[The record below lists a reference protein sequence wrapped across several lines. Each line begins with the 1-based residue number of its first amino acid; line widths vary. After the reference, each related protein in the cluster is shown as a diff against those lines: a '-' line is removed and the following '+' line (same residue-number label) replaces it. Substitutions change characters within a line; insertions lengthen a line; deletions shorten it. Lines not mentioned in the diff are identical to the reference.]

1 MTHTSTPRIW
11 LRAESK
17 PGEARAALA
26 PPHAKTLVDRGYAVV
41 VEDCPQRVFPVSEY
55 EAAGCQIAANGAWP
69 AAPADSFILGLKELP
84 EDGRPLTHTHIYF
97 AHAFKEQAG
106 WIELLGRFADGGGS
120 LLDLEYLV
128 DGNGRRLAAFGHWAG
143 FTGAALGVLNWCRQ
157 RRGLT
162 PGLSSLAP
170 WTDSSALV
178 ADCRQAVQE
187 AILGDARTPAMIVIG
202 AGGRVGGGAL
212 RLAGELGLTAT
223 AWDLAE
229 TAAGGPFPALL
240 DYDILV
246 NCVLVSDPMPPFLT
260 QQMTRRDGRRL
271 GVIADVSCDPY
282 GSYNPLP
289 LYQHCTTLQA
299 PCLRLIEREPPLDLI
314 AIDHLPSLLP
324 RESSLDFS
332 EQLLPCLLRLQQP
345 EGEEWSRARAV
356 YHQRLASSQGEATP

>member
-1 MTHTSTPRIW
+1 MTRTHPPQLW

-26 PPHAKTLVDRGYAVV
+26 PPHAKMLIDRGFSVV
-41 VEDCPQRVFPVSEY
+41 VEDCRQRVFPISDY
-55 EAAGCQIAANGAWP
+55 EAAGCAIAATGEWP
-69 AAPADSFILGLKELP
+69 AAPANSFILGLKELP
-84 EDGRPLTHTHIYF
+84 DDGSMLSHTHIYF

-106 WIELLGRFADGGGS
+106 WTELLGRFAAGEGC

-128 DGNGRRLAAFGHWAG
+128 DGDGRRLAAFGHWAG
-143 FTGAALGVLNWCRQ
+143 FTGAALGVLNWSRQ

-162 PGLSSLAP
+162 PGLPALAP
-170 WTDSSALV
+170 WPDSIALV
-178 ADCRQAVQE
+178 AECRE
-187 AILGDARTPAMIVIG
+187 ALREAAATGGPAPTMIIIG

-212 RLAGELGLTAT
+212 RLAAELDLPAT
-223 AWDLAE
+223 EWDIAE

-246 NCVLVSDPMPPFLT
+246 NCVLVHDPMPPFLT
-260 QQMTRRDGRRL
+260 QQMTGLDGRRL

-289 LYQHCTTLQA
+289 LYQRCTTLQD
-299 PCLRLIEREPPLDLI
+299 PCLRLIERAPPLDVI

-324 RESSLDFS
+324 GESSLDFS
-332 EQLLPCLLRLQQP
+332 EQLLPSLLRLQHP
-345 EGEEWSRARAV
+345 EGEEWQRARTLF
-356 YHQRLASSQGEATP
+356 HERLETSQGGG